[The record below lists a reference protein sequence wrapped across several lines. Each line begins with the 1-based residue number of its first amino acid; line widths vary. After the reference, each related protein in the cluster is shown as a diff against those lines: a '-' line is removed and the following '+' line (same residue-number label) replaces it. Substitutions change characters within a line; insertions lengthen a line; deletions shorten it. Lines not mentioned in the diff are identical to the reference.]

1 MPGAAPATL
10 LPVTVRTV
18 GVEEEFLLLD
28 PDSGRPSAVGGVVL
42 RRADDDGPELT
53 AELHAEQLETGTD
66 PARTLDEL
74 DRGLRAA
81 RAAAASA
88 AATAGTVP
96 AAIATSPLPAEP
108 TLSDG
113 PRYCRMAERFG
124 ITVAESL
131 TCGCHV
137 HVAVSS
143 DEEAVAAL
151 DRVRPWLAPLLA
163 LTANS
168 PLWQGEDSGYSAYRQ
183 QVWSRWPS
191 AGPTPAF
198 GSVATYRETVETMV
212 RSGTV
217 LDEGMVYFDVRP
229 SAQHPTLEIRVADVC
244 RDPAD
249 AVLLAALARALV
261 ETAVRSWRAGEP
273 APQAR
278 VEVLRL
284 ASWRAARSGLDGSLL
299 DPRTWRPAPAPDVLD
314 LLLRHVGD
322 ALDEAGD
329 TATVKSLLADV
340 QSRGTGAVAQRAV
353 LARGGDLRDVALS
366 ATL

>member
-1 MPGAAPATL
+1 M
-10 LPVTVRTV
+10 TVRTV
-18 GVEEEFLLLD
+18 GVEEEFLLVD
-28 PDSGRPSAVGGVVL
+28 PATGRPSAVGGVVL
-42 RRADDDGPELT
+42 RHLDERPGSPEDAPEVT
-53 AELHAEQLETGTD
+53 GELHSEMLETGTQ
-66 PARTLDEL
+66 PASTLDDL
-74 DRGLRAA
+74 HRGLREA
-81 RAAAASA
+81 RAAAVEA
-88 AATAGTVP
+88 AAVAGTVP

-108 TLSDG
+108 TVSDG
-113 PRYCRMAERFG
+113 PRYRRMAERFG
-124 ITVAESL
+124 LTVAESM

-143 DEEAVAAL
+143 DDEAVAAL

-163 LTANS
+163 LSANS

-191 AGPTPAF
+191 AGPTGAF
-198 GSVATYRETVETMV
+198 GSLAVYRETVDTMV
-212 RSGTV
+212 ATGTV

-229 SAQHPTLEIRVADVC
+229 SAQHPTLEIRVADVRC
-244 RDPAD
+244 EPGD
-249 AVLLAALARALV
+249 AVLVAALARALV

-273 APQAR
+273 APEVR

-299 DPRTWRPAPAPDVLD
+299 DPRTWRPAPADDVVD

-329 TATVKSLLADV
+329 TATVKELLTEV
-340 QSRGTGAVAQRAV
+340 RSRGTGAVAQRAV